1 MGGISAIMSYN
12 KGVDHLENNDE
23 LAEIHEVNNHNHVT
37 QLFKFPNS
45 QLKEHAAE
53 ETIKFMQL

>member
-12 KGVDHLENNDE
+12 EGAYHLENNDE
-23 LAEIHEVNNHNHVT
+23 LAEIHKVNNHNHVT
-37 QLFKFPNS
+37 RRFKFRNS
-45 QLKEHAAE
+45 QLEEHSAE